1 MGDLYHVSH
10 AIYCRMK
17 EDRDE
22 EEVLEPFRRRSP
34 SLHSKDYHNIPFLIK
49 FLPSALGIVDRSLSS
64 LSVIG
69 SLTSILGDIES
80 LNSLLHT
87 NLRSLGVIR
96 ASPNQFPPT
105 MVSNV
110 FSRYGI

>member
-1 MGDLYHVSH
+1 
-10 AIYCRMK
+10 MK

-80 LNSLLHT
+80 LKSLNMILHT

-105 MVSNV
+105 LVSKV
-110 FSRYGI
+110 FSIYRM